1 MHNVYCSGVLGNHF
15 REHYS
20 INKYRKKEEW
30 EHTPKQV
37 YVISET

>member
-20 INKYRKKEEW
+20 INYRKKEEW